1 MESTQHKCRMN
12 NLVESQISTIS
23 LSSNLM
29 KARKRHTKLGN
40 YVYPKHVHATYQN
53 FVKKGPVTVV
63 VAETL
68 LEF

>member
-1 MESTQHKCRMN
+1 MEATQHKCRMN
-12 NLVESQISTIS
+12 NRVESQITTIS

-29 KARKRHTKLGN
+29 KARKGIQNSEITSTGN
-40 YVYPKHVHATYQN
+40 TSTQHIKTLS
-53 FVKKGPVTVV
+53 KKGPVTVV

>member
-12 NLVESQISTIS
+12 NLVESQITTIS

-29 KARKRHTKLGN
+29 KARKGI
-40 YVYPKHVHATYQN
+40 QN
-53 FVKKGPVTVV
+53 SEITPTRNTSTQHIKTLSKKKGPVV